1 MREDAMESIDELL
14 PIYDQVIFNNSCLE
28 LCVTQ
33 LKYPPI
39 QRFHDD
45 TYMLGIRDALATEYP
60 LVATEQAMSIVVN
73 PQGVISQTPGA
84 SMLRFTSIDSR
95 WSVVLS
101 SESISLETREY
112 SNVTE
117 LSERFASIL
126 GHVDTHFKPRHHLRF
141 GLRYINE
148 FRHPNGDN
156 YQAWA
161 RLLNPDLLGL
171 GARGVLGGRVEQTIG
186 EVRTK
191 RTDGSLL
198 VRHGFLQGTTIM
210 PTQNHPPKIGH
221 FYLLDLDYFDET
233 PVTFDVLS
241 PIEQMKRYNDTLYRV
256 FRWSIGE
263 GELYHY
269 LRGES

>member
-1 MREDAMESIDELL
+1 MDNIDELL
-14 PIYDQVIFNNSCLE
+14 PMYDQVIFNNSCLE
-28 LCVTQ
+28 LCLAQ
-33 LKYPPI
+33 LKYPPV
-39 QRFHDD
+39 QRFQDD
-45 TYMLGIRDALATEYP
+45 TYMMGIREALATEYP
-60 LVATEQAMSIVVN
+60 LVTTEQAMNIVVS
-73 PQGVISQTPGA
+73 PQGVIGHTPGA

-112 SNVTE
+112 TNVTE
-117 LSERFASIL
+117 FSIRFASLL
-126 GHVDTHFKPRHHLRF
+126 GHIDTHFNPRHQLRF

-148 FRHPNGDN
+148 FRHPKGDN
-156 YQAWA
+156 YKAWMQ
-161 RLLNPDLLGL
+161 LLNPDLLGL

-191 RTDGSLL
+191 RLDGSLL

-210 PTQNHPPKIGH
+210 PTQNHPPKTGQ
-221 FYLLDLDYFDET
+221 FYLLDLDFFDET
-233 PVTFDVLS
+233 PVTFDVQH
-241 PIEQMKRYNDTLYRV
+241 PIEQMQRYNDILYRV

-263 GELYHY
+263 GELYLY